1 MKMKKA
7 EAQVKAREQVR
18 GAALVEIQMI
28 SGEQQVKKEKKGEKK
43 RKYYS
48 DTQSSNS
55 KCDAQKVVVDLNP
68 KLQFCLRTM
77 T

>member
-43 RKYYS
+43 RNT
-48 DTQSSNS
+48 TQIL
-55 KCDAQKVVVDLNP
+55 KAQIVSVM
-68 KLQFCLRTM
+68 LRK
-77 T
+77 